1 MSITE
6 WPSIGWKGGEL
17 NQDDF
22 NIRMGSEGISSRGV
36 TSKLRTEV
44 PTRAH
49 KPDGQIR
56 ALKARLSEP
65 VFLVFKVA

>member
-1 MSITE
+1 MS
-6 WPSIGWKGGEL
+6 GWV
-17 NQDDF
+17 
-22 NIRMGSEGISSRGV
+22 SEGISSRGV